1 MTLLLSYH
9 ITGTLILICEGGES
23 IFGRSAEEVS
33 GEQIQQSAMG
43 KNDSPLKEDVDQ
55 ILHVETGKNF
65 ACRNR

>member
-9 ITGTLILICEGGES
+9 ITGTLILICEGGEG

-43 KNDSPLKEDVDQ
+43 RM
-55 ILHVETGKNF
+55 ILYDLQQPSERRCGSNF
-65 ACRNR
+65 ACK